1 MEPTTRRAA
10 AARETRRRV
19 VEAARASFLEQ
30 GYPATT
36 IRAVAEAA
44 GVSQETVYKSFRGKA
59 GLLKAVYDV
68 TLAGD
73 DEERTIAER
82 PPSLAV
88 AAAPTP
94 AAAAAAY
101 AEHAR
106 TLNGRAWPL
115 LRTVLS
121 ARGTS
126 AEIEEFA
133 RVTDAERLV
142 GAGIAVDGW
151 DGHGWLR
158 PGLTVE
164 RAQDIVWM
172 MNSPAVLQLA
182 EERGWS
188 EEEYYDW
195 LTHSLLSQVLRDPP
209 DSPDVAERRNQQQ
222 SADQSG

>member
-1 MEPTTRRAA
+1 MEPTTPRAV

-19 VEAARASFLEQ
+19 IEAARAGFLEE

-36 IRAVAEAA
+36 IRAVAERA

-73 DEERTIAER
+73 DEQRTIAER
-82 PPSLAV
+82 PESHAV
-88 AAAPTP
+88 MTATTP

-101 AEHAR
+101 AAHAR
-106 TLNGRAWPL
+106 TLNRRAWPL

-121 ARGTS
+121 ARGAS

-133 RVTDAERLV
+133 RVTDGERLV
-142 GAGIAVDGW
+142 GAGMAVDAW

-158 PGLTVE
+158 PGLTAE
-164 RAQDIVWM
+164 RARDIVWM
-172 MNSPAVLQLA
+172 LNSPAVLQLA
-182 EERGWS
+182 EERGWT
-188 EEEYYDW
+188 EDEYYAW
-195 LTHSLLSQVLRDPP
+195 LTQSLLSQVLGIDP
-209 DSPDVAERRNQQQ
+209 
-222 SADQSG
+222 SAVLM